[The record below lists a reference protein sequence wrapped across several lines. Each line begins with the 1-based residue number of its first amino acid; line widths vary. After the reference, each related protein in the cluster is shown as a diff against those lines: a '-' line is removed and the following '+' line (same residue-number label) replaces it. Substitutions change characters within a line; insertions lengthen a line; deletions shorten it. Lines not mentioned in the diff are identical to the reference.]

1 MSFTLLRNALLVAII
16 ALILVVALSG
26 CRAAR
31 YGWQASADPPPAS
44 GIDTSLTIDDI
55 TPSPTPPPPGSDGHE
70 PSSNGDGEPDLAAI
84 GEAVVQANGCIAC
97 HSLDGSSGI
106 GPTWLGVFGSTETLS
121 DGSTVL
127 VDETYL
133 EESIMDPGAKLVDG
147 FQPNMMPAAYAG
159 IMSQDEVRALI
170 AYIKT
175 IQ

>member
-1 MSFTLLRNALLVAII
+1 MSFTLLRKALLVAII

-31 YGWQASADPPPAS
+31 YGWQASANPPPAS

-70 PSSNGDGEPDLAAI
+70 PSSNGEGGPDLAAV
-84 GEAVVQANGCIAC
+84 GEAVAQANGCIAC

-106 GPTWLGVFGSTETLS
+106 GPTWQGVFGSTETLS

-159 IMSQDEVRALI
+159 IMSQDDVRALI